1 MAPGEPAHGSR
12 AGIPQETTEPRAASS
27 LQQHGQSELSAVG
40 HGWRGAAFHYLQG
53 AGQEK
58 LQLQSLSWLLVG
70 TVVCGSD
77 TEGASLPKA
86 PTSIAHHPRREQR
99 QRLGP
104 EWMSFSGSLLAS
116 ALCSPLTFHRHPHGG
131 AHGDAEGNPQAEW
144 GRLSFVHR

>member
-1 MAPGEPAHGSR
+1 MFLSCLTPMAPGEPAHGSR

-27 LQQHGQSELSAVG
+27 LQQHWQTELSAVG
-40 HGWRGAAFHYLQG
+40 HGRRGAAFHYLQG

-86 PTSIAHHPRREQR
+86 PSSTAHHPRREQR

-104 EWMSFSGSLLAS
+104 EWMSFSESLLAS
-116 ALCSPLTFHRHPHGG
+116 ALCSPLTFHRHHHGG
-131 AHGDAEGNPQAEW
+131 ARQGVSSVPW
-144 GRLSFVHR
+144 GR